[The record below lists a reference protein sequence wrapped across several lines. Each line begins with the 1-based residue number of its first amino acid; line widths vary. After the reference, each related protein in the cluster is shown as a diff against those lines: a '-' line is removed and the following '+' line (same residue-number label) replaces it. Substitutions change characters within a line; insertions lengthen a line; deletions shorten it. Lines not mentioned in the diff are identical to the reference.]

1 MTALPISIS
10 RVTRSPRC
18 PTGDASFRERMSQSS
33 QATQTF
39 FFYLN
44 PPSLGHKTMRH
55 CSPRDR
61 GRTDWVNRMG
71 FYYFWIV
78 QVFYSLLSCFTMCS
92 IHLVGKV
99 THLLHSLV
107 LRSLPTAY
115 VCSFFWSRSIFP
127 FAEKQISREHEE
139 YDLIAKA
146 WSKSVESY
154 GAKND
159 DSHYFLHFQYLHAYF
174 ARKI

>member
-1 MTALPISIS
+1 MPHGGCQFPRKNESIEPGYPD
-10 RVTRSPRC
+10 V
-18 PTGDASFRERMSQSS
+18 
-33 QATQTF
+33 

-99 THLLHSLV
+99 THLLHSLI

-127 FAEKQISREHEE
+127 FAEKQISREQQE
-139 YDLIAKA
+139 YDFMANPSNL
-146 WSKSVESY
+146 VVH
-154 GAKND
+154 KND
-159 DSHYFLHFQYLHAYF
+159 DFDHLYPCMHAHLNS
-174 ARKI
+174 KISRVLKNFSRLKFR